1 MTALMKDPDS
11 LAEKVASQYR
21 EPALVPASP
30 WLGSKPP
37 ARPTATVARDP
48 ETGDLLL
55 RMTAAGDPRVW
66 LWTVRSLSKGVW
78 TSEVL
83 PGWLKTHR
91 LPDAA
96 TTRVIL
102 TAVSRTGV
110 ESAEVAV
117 DVGTKSST
125 PAKTGRGGRS
135 GS

>member
-1 MTALMKDPDS
+1 M
-11 LAEKVASQYR
+11 
-21 EPALVPASP
+21 
-30 WLGSKPP
+30 
-37 ARPTATVARDP
+37 TVA
-48 ETGDLLL
+48 G
-55 RMTAAGDPRVW
+55 GGNPRVR

-91 LPDAA
+91 LPDAT
-96 TTRVIL
+96 TTRVIV

-135 GS
+135 RS

>member
-1 MTALMKDPDS
+1 
-11 LAEKVASQYR
+11 
-21 EPALVPASP
+21 
-30 WLGSKPP
+30 
-37 ARPTATVARDP
+37 
-48 ETGDLLL
+48 
-55 RMTAAGDPRVW
+55 MTAAGNARVW
-66 LWTVRSLSKGVW
+66 LWTVRSLSKGAW

-83 PGWLKTHR
+83 PGRLKTHR

-117 DVGTKSST
+117 AVGTKSAT